1 MMGLAMNWRKEKR
14 EPRSP
19 PNKTLLKWAGAPTR
33 PLNRSTWEGER
44 DLILGRGSHDDV
56 AYLGLQEIEQT
67 TAVIFSV
74 VGDQGGEERQY

>member
-1 MMGLAMNWRKEKR
+1 MKYLV
-14 EPRSP
+14 
-19 PNKTLLKWAGAPTR
+19 
-33 PLNRSTWEGER
+33 
-44 DLILGRGSHDDV
+44 RGSHHDV